1 MTAPQRL
8 DELVAIRGRFARSVR
23 LDKETGQADQLA
35 GYLPTGRSL
44 EVVRRLVQAM
54 LREDGTRAFS
64 ITGPY
69 GSGKSSL
76 ALFIDALLGHEEDDA
91 HKAAVE
97 LLREYESDVLADLF
111 EARRSL
117 GAGPSG
123 FIRAVV
129 TAPQR
134 EPITTTVLRALKRG
148 AARSRVA
155 KSVRQTI
162 ERALERAESD
172 RYAAPSF
179 REIRDILEQ
188 LTSAGSKKPVL
199 LIVDEF
205 GKNLEAYA
213 ESGREGDLY
222 LLQELAEWASGED
235 SLPLV
240 LMTIQHLAFE
250 AYAADAT
257 AAQRREWAKVQ
268 GRFEDIPFVDSAAAT
283 RTLIATA
290 LDHSSD
296 ETYAWLRAEAA
307 RREADRAEDFGLPAV
322 ADADTVASC
331 YPLHPSTLLVLPE
344 LCARYGQ
351 NERTLFSFL
360 ASQEPKSVPT
370 FAASADLTGGLPWV
384 RLDRVY
390 DYFVESA
397 STFVGASREA
407 ARWIE
412 VETTIRDAHGL
423 TEAQHRVLKTVG
435 VLNLVAAGGALR
447 ASRELLTFAL
457 ADGQPGT
464 ASPAEV
470 LARLE
475 ELETSGLV
483 VYRDFA
489 TEYRVWRGS
498 DFDLAGALR
507 NARRLVRQQ
516 SLASLLQD
524 IQPMRPLVAAR
535 HTIENGTTRAF
546 ARVYADRHSTL
557 PDLDRRHRREDKA
570 TFEQLLGTDGLLVYV
585 VDADGQLP
593 SLTSPSNDLPLVT
606 VAPADPKPVIEA
618 AVEVAALL
626 EVAGDPNLSADDRAA
641 QRELLE
647 RTAYARQVLDRT
659 LAETFA
665 GEAMWVWHNPLN
677 KDGSHPKVRTPRAL
691 EAGTSTAALSDVFDR
706 AFADSPPI
714 YYETINRT
722 ELTSQGAKARR
733 LLLEA
738 ILDPSK
744 PYIERL
750 GLEGE
755 GPDVASYRAIIE
767 DSGMHSAESG
777 LGPPATAAWTPVWR
791 ALAKWLKAASD
802 APVSVEHLLDQLQC
816 PPYGLKA
823 GTASVLLTLAL
834 VHHASEIALYEHGT
848 FRPRLDAPLSERM
861 VRNPA
866 NFAVKYLA
874 TGSGSKRHDAVVS
887 LGLALHDVL
896 GDQPAAVA
904 AASNPTVLTVTV
916 ALVDVLHRNTD
927 DFTRKS
933 KRFHRLW
940 DPDADTEVI
949 EHACA
954 VRDALLQTHEPD
966 VLLFEQLPT
975 AVGLGPLTASGRGN
989 AAMDESELVEFAR
1002 RVANAI
1008 ATVDQAHGSLQN
1020 HVSDVIRNAAD
1031 CNTLAEVV
1039 SKAGDLS
1046 NLEVLAPPV
1055 RRFADAA
1062 RMFEAYTDLGAWLG
1076 AVTESVCG
1084 GSFRHWTDH
1093 TLPGHIDRLWQAAS
1107 DFARV
1112 ADLTKFAEGRTDG
1125 SFRAFQIQAT
1135 TQRGQSQRDVVAV
1148 AEGLMSQV
1156 SATLDHAV
1164 EQLAPHLGGETD
1176 AHEALLAVLIERF
1189 VEGRE
1194 VSSSSPTT
1202 VGSDVERQEAT
1213 PS

>member
-1 MTAPQRL
+1 MTMPQRL
-8 DELVAIRGRFARSVR
+8 DELVSVRGRFARSVR
-23 LDKETGQADQLA
+23 LDKDAGQAAQLE

-76 ALFIDALLGHEEDDA
+76 ALFINSLLGHEADGA
-91 HKAAVE
+91 HKAAVD
-97 LLREYESDVLADLF
+97 LLREYEGGLIDDLF
-111 EARRSL
+111 EARRAL
-117 GAGPSG
+117 EAGPSG

-134 EPITTTVLRALKRG
+134 EPITTTVLRSLKRG
-148 AARSRVA
+148 ASRGRVS
-155 KSVRQTI
+155 KGIRHTI
-162 ERALERAESD
+162 DRALERAESE

-188 LTSAGSKKPVL
+188 LTSTGRKKPVL

-235 SLPLV
+235 ALPLV
-240 LMTIQHLAFE
+240 LITIQHLAFE

-290 LDHSSD
+290 LQHSPD
-296 ETYAWLRAEAA
+296 MVYGWLRAEAA
-307 RREADRAEDFGLPAV
+307 HREAERAEQFGLPGV
-322 ADADTVASC
+322 ADPQTVAAC

-360 ASQEPKSVPT
+360 ASQEPKSVSS
-370 FAASADLTGGLPWV
+370 FASSTDLAEGLPWV

-407 ARWIE
+407 TRWIE

-423 TEAQHRVLKTVG
+423 SDAQRRVLKTVG
-435 VLNLVAAGGALR
+435 VLNLIAAGGALR
-447 ASRELLTFAL
+447 ASRELLSFAL
-457 ADGQPGT
+457 ADGQAGT
-464 ASPAEV
+464 TTPTDV
-470 LARLE
+470 LERLD
-475 ELETSGLV
+475 ELEASGLV

-498 DFDLAGALR
+498 DFDLSGALR
-507 NARRLVRQQ
+507 NARRSVRHR
-516 SLASLLQD
+516 SLASLLQE

-535 HTIENGTTRAF
+535 HTIETGTTRAF
-546 ARVYADRHSTL
+546 ARVYADRHTSL
-557 PDLDRRHRREDKA
+557 PDLDRRHRREDHA
-570 TFEQLLGTDGLLVYV
+570 TFAQLHGTDGLLVYI
-585 VDADGQLP
+585 VDPDGQLP
-593 SLTSPSNDLPLVT
+593 ALTTPANDLPLIT
-606 VAPADPKPVIEA
+606 AAPANPSPVIEA

-626 EVAGDPNLSADDRAA
+626 EVADDPNLPAEDRAA
-641 QRELLE
+641 QRELAE

-665 GEAMWVWHNPLN
+665 GEASWTWHNPLN
-677 KDGSHPKVRTPRAL
+677 KDGSHPKSRSPREL
-691 EAGTSTAALSDVFDR
+691 EAGTSTAALSNVFDR
-706 AFADSPPI
+706 AFADSPAV

-738 ILDPSK
+738 MLDPSRRK
-744 PYIERL
+744 SDRL

-755 GPDVASYRAIIE
+755 GAEVASYRAILE
-767 DSGMHSAESG
+767 DSGMHSPEAG
-777 LGPPATAAWTPVWR
+777 LQPPTAASWKPVWR
-791 ALAKWLKAASD
+791 DLAKWLKSASD
-802 APVSVEHLLDQLQC
+802 APVSVEHLLEKLQC
-816 PPYGLKA
+816 PPYGLKT
-823 GTASVLLTLAL
+823 GTATVVLTLAL
-834 VHHASEIALYEHGT
+834 IQHASEIALYEHGT

-861 VRNPA
+861 VRNPE
-866 NFAVKYLA
+866 NFGVKYLA
-874 TGSGSKRHDAVVS
+874 TGIGSKRHEALISLAEALRQS
-887 LGLALHDVL
+887 LGDR
-896 GDQPAAVA
+896 PAAVA

-933 KRFHRLW
+933 RRFHRLW
-940 DPDADTEVI
+940 DPDADTESI
-949 EHACA
+949 ERAVA

-966 VLLFEQLPT
+966 TLLFEQLP
-975 AVGLGPLTASGRGN
+975 AAIGQGPLPASGRGIG
-989 AAMDESELVEFAR
+989 AMPEHDIDDFAR
-1002 RVANAI
+1002 RI
-1008 ATVDQAHGSLQN
+1008 ADAVGIIDRAQKSLTERVDW
-1020 HVSDVIRNAAD
+1020 VIRDAAD
-1031 CNTLAEVV
+1031 CNTLPEVV
-1039 SKAGDLS
+1039 SKADDLS
-1046 NLEVLAPPV
+1046 NLDVLAPPV
-1055 RRFADAA
+1055 RRFADVA
-1062 RMFEAYTDLGAWLG
+1062 RMYEAYTDITAWLG

-1084 GSFRHWTDH
+1084 GSLRHWTDH
-1093 TLPGHIDRLWQAAS
+1093 TLPGHLERLRQAVA

-1112 ADLTKFAEGRTDG
+1112 ADLTKFVEGRTDG
-1125 SFRAFQIQAT
+1125 AFRAFQIGAT
-1135 TQRGQSQRDVVAV
+1135 SQSGQSQRDVVAV
-1148 AEGLMSQV
+1148 PEKLV
-1156 SATLDHAV
+1156 SHVSGILDQAV
-1164 EQLAPHLGGETD
+1164 EDLALHFGGESN
-1176 AHEALLAVLIERF
+1176 AAREALLAVMAERF
-1189 VEGRE
+1189 VQGPAAT
-1194 VSSSSPTT
+1194 SATT
-1202 VGSDVERQEAT
+1202 TIDEQEA
-1213 PS
+1213 SSR